1 MKHLGRSLLIGCL
14 LLGSTPLVLASN
26 SLLIPASSRCN
37 LEDLAAEAL
46 PQVLAD
52 CQALAEQGDSQAQF
66 ELADLLQ
73 EQARAEQDP
82 ERLQQALHWFE
93 QASLQGHAEAQ
104 LRLGSMFYR
113 GEGVPANRV
122 QAYIVLKMASING
135 SDAAMD
141 AADLVASQMTRSE
154 HSTATQILGQ
164 IFRNYLLEL
173 RASEFAAPAEPTQP

>member
-1 MKHLGRSLLIGCL
+1 
-14 LLGSTPLVLASN
+14 
-26 SLLIPASSRCN
+26 
-37 LEDLAAEAL
+37 
-46 PQVLAD
+46 
-52 CQALAEQGDSQAQF
+52 
-66 ELADLLQ
+66 
-73 EQARAEQDP
+73 
-82 ERLQQALHWFE
+82 
-93 QASLQGHAEAQ
+93 
-104 LRLGSMFYR
+104 MFYR